1 MGLVWRRK
9 GTKKVAY
16 LCRSA
21 YRLLQDAILHEPTLL
36 AYELTSV
43 AQKKALR
50 YPERLAAVG
59 LGPVAV
65 HSGHITRV
73 QRTYQRSWIC
83 LQRGHTE
90 RARVGPARATADR
103 GDSLPPS
110 YRFQGLLATTMMA
123 TTLAA
128 ICARLAKNCV
138 GLKGSPSGFTGT
150 VITLPGPGL
159 RSEVK
164 NRNRL
169 FTRAE
174 PLA

>member
-1 MGLVWRRK
+1 MPA
-9 GTKKVAY
+9 KVADASV
-16 LCRSA
+16 LAAIAFGEPRAEEATS
-21 YRLLQDAILHEPTLL
+21 LLQDAILHEPALL

-50 YPERLAAVG
+50 YPGWPRPIRAGAG
-59 LGPVAV
+59 L
-65 HSGHITRV
+65 

-83 LQRGHTE
+83 RERGHSE
-90 RARVGPARATADR
+90 WAGVRLARGMAGL

-110 YRFQGLLATTMMA
+110 YLVQGRVATTMIA

-150 VITLPGPGL
+150 VITLPGPG
-159 RSEVK
+159 SGDEVK

-169 FTRAE
+169 FTRAD